1 MRNRKIVSI
10 DSHLRREEDGKENQN
25 MNEKNQSVWME
36 ENRSNRED
44 SSWTKESG
52 DSANSLKTDD
62 NVSPDIS
69 AAQEASVARGETKVD
84 NAEECRREAQTP
96 LEHGAIVGT
105 AMSPGNVSPSQGSPM
120 SSGSVSSSQ
129 GSSMPS
135 GSITPG
141 PGSPMQSG
149 SASPSQGNPM
159 QSGSVSPS
167 QGSPM

>member
-1 MRNRKIVSI
+1 MSDFGNSKIRNREMRNRKIVSI
-10 DSHLRREEDGKENQN
+10 DSHLRREEDGKEKQN

-52 DSANSLKTDD
+52 DSTNSLKTDD

-69 AAQEASVARGETKVD
+69 AAQEASVARGAETKAD

-129 GSSMPS
+129 GS
-135 GSITPG
+135 
-141 PGSPMQSG
+141 
-149 SASPSQGNPM
+149 PM
-159 QSGSVSPS
+159 QSGSVSSS
-167 QGSPM
+167 QGSPMQ